1 MNLVRLLLVS
11 FTVLFSGCAHYTT
24 PGGSV
29 SLNDLAEQDINKMM
43 STKPLANFPANL
55 AIARIQASGYQS
67 YRQSSFGH
75 GRYSVVTVREIES
88 EQDFLRMIK
97 LEGIAGIA
105 PLNKLFLPTKLDSI
119 KALRLAAARLKT
131 DILMIY
137 TFDTSFNVGKQSFMP
152 LSVISLGFMNNK
164 EVSVT
169 TTATAAFFDV
179 RTEYLYGIAEATAK
193 YKDNASVWSS
203 ESVVDDLRV
212 LTEKEA
218 FQGLLTEIE
227 TTWKGITSMVQQVS
241 KISLTGTDMKLD

>member
-1 MNLVRLLLVS
+1 MNLVRLLLIG

-29 SLNDLAEQDINKMM
+29 SLNDLAEKDINEIM
-43 STKPLANFPANL
+43 STKPMANFPVNL
-55 AIARIQASGYQS
+55 AVARIQASGYQS
-67 YRQSSFGH
+67 HRQSSFGH
-75 GRYSVVTVREIES
+75 GRYSIVTVREVES
-88 EQDFLRMIK
+88 EGDFQRILK

-105 PLNKLFLPTKLDSI
+105 PVNRLFLPTKLDSI

-137 TFDTSFNVGKQSFMP
+137 TFDTSFHVGKQSFMP
-152 LSVISLGFMNNK
+152 LSLISLGFMNDK

-179 RTEYLYGIAEATAK
+179 RTEYLYGISEATAK
-193 YKDNASVWSS
+193 QRSRASVWSS
-203 ESVVDDLRV
+203 ESVVDDLRIR
-212 LTEKEA
+212 TEKKA

-227 TTWKGITSMVQQVS
+227 ATWKGINTVQQQIE
-241 KISLTGTDMKLD
+241 ISLTGTDMKAD